1 MKIVLLNMDMI
12 CGGLMSISF
21 RITKEQKVYIILYFL
36 IVFIVFLSFWKIN
49 SPALPLMKRVN
60 QFLEKEIIPDKII
73 ISHYGI
79 HILNE
84 RVLLN
89 KEKQLFDNNTLISIL
104 TTMNKLE
111 HIPDGYR
118 RECLTDN
125 IVIDVYLHN
134 EIYFS
139 IYFSW
144 DYVRKIME
152 LEYSGY
158 KGYQRRWF
166 YAVPQEVVDSLYEL
180 VMNS

>member
-1 MKIVLLNMDMI
+1 MAMI
-12 CGGLMSISF
+12 CGVLMSISF
-21 RITKEQKVYIILYFL
+21 RITREKKVYIILYFL
-36 IVFIVFLSFWKIN
+36 IVFIVFISFWKID
-49 SPALPLMKRVN
+49 SPARPLMKRVN

-73 ISHYGI
+73 IRQYGI
-79 HILNE
+79 QQKEE
-84 RVLLN
+84 RVLMTPE
-89 KEKQLFDNNTLISIL
+89 KEFLQNEQLIEIL
-104 TTMNKLE
+104 KIMQKLE

-125 IVIDVYLHN
+125 IVIDVYLNN

-158 KGYQRRWF
+158 RGYQRRWF

>member
-1 MKIVLLNMDMI
+1 MKKALLNMAMI
-12 CGGLMSISF
+12 CGVLMSIKLLKTNEN
-21 RITKEQKVYIILYFL
+21 IIKIILYL
-36 IVFIVFLSFWKIN
+36 ALVLLVLGSGWKMY

-73 ISHYGI
+73 IREYGI
-79 HILNE
+79 QQKEE
-84 RVLLN
+84 RVLMTPE
-89 KEKQLFDNNTLISIL
+89 KEFLQNEQLIEIL
-104 TTMNKLE
+104 KIMQKLE

-118 RECLTDN
+118 RECLTDK
-125 IVIDVYLHN
+125 IVIDVYLNN